1 MDSGNSLAL
10 NRWKAIIL
18 TNVGALECS
27 LYASLDLIDL
37 AWIIDFYIIDWWKY
51 ILQSFIT

>member
-51 ILQSFIT
+51 ILRSFIT